1 MNHLI
6 NYILLYKYYIIN
18 KYFIHLKKY
27 RVVFKVNT
35 SFLDIWME
43 NLRKKDI
50 IYSFYIIQV
59 KIKTIVLFNIIQNF
73 IHYIL
78 V

>member
-35 SFLDIWME
+35 SV
-43 NLRKKDI
+43 I
-50 IYSFYIIQV
+50 IILLLINIFFDYKTAKISYIFDFIFFSFIDNQV
-59 KIKTIVLFNIIQNF
+59 
-73 IHYIL
+73 
-78 V
+78 